1 MAGQIF
7 AESEELK
14 KAGLT
19 EDVKKLK
26 KANDYLKNAEKNLE
40 ESIKQCGIEAN
51 KRASAEAKLAMN
63 AGLVDLMTKT
73 VTMLM
78 S

>member
-1 MAGQIF
+1 MSI
-7 AESEELK
+7 
-14 KAGLT
+14 
-19 EDVKKLK
+19 KLK
-26 KANDYLKNAEKNLE
+26 KASDDLKNAEKSLE

-63 AGLVDLMTKT
+63 AGLVDLMTRK
-73 VTMLM
+73 VTMLT

>member
-1 MAGQIF
+1 M
-7 AESEELK
+7 S
-14 KAGLT
+14 
-19 EDVKKLK
+19 KKLK